1 MNGHDIEHHPHFELI
16 VVTLIGALALA
27 NTGIHAEYINTLSF
41 TRDFANGYRHESFH
55 YRNVVKADSRHS
67 THVFSV
73 CRADHQELT
82 VDG

>member
-1 MNGHDIEHHPHFELI
+1 MNTVRTLNLI
-16 VVTLIGALALA
+16 AVMLIGALALA
-27 NTGIHAEYINTLSF
+27 NTGVHAEDINTRIGTLSF
-41 TRDFANGYRHESFH
+41 THDFANGYRHESFH

-73 CRADHQELT
+73 CRADYQGLT